1 MDAQFNVIFAR
12 FQNSISTLTFT
23 GAMNVI
29 MICAASV
36 EMHLK
41 DGVQMSVVKD
51 ICLSRHQEYP
61 RSTRIGQLQDVIDAQ
76 SQDFIIKAI
85 FIDAISAIMMF
96 AKIVIQR

>member
-1 MDAQFNVIFAR
+1 
-12 FQNSISTLTFT
+12 
-23 GAMNVI
+23 MNAI

-41 DGVQMSVVKD
+41 AKIQISVVKG

-61 RSTRIGQLQDVIDAQ
+61 ISTRIGLLQDVIDAR

-85 FIDAISAIMMF
+85 FIDAICAIMMF